1 MWVKNTGENPLTFSV
16 RKGSESGKI
25 VQEPVRL
32 EPGEYMAVEREDYSL
47 FSSNKRVIIINPVLG
62 YPYQVDIN
70 AWTSESVDEFNLLIN
85 QDEQIKDLS
94 IRLTAFFI
102 RLMNMNLISGQ
113 PYQADIRVRI
123 AASEDYLG

>member
-102 RLMNMNLISGQ
+102 RLMNMNLIS
-113 PYQADIRVRI
+113 DSHTRLI
-123 AASEDYLG
+123 